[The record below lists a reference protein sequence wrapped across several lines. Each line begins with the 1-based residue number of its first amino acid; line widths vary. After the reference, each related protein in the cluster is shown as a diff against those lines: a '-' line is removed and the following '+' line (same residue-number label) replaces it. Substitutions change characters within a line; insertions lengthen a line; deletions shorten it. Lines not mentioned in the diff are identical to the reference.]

1 MKRNSVLV
9 IGSAN
14 IDMVVAVER
23 FPKSGETIF
32 ANKMQIFPGG
42 KGANQ
47 AVCCSKLGGKV
58 YFLGK
63 IGNDI
68 FGERLRK
75 SMEADSVYLQ
85 YLLTD
90 GDESTGLAFI
100 TVDDSGQNQIIVIS
114 GSNKNLSPSDIEESK
129 KLFEL
134 TNLTLLQLEV
144 PLETVIRA
152 TELARQHG
160 HIVILN
166 PAPAR
171 NLPEQLLK
179 LVDYL
184 TPNET
189 EAEILT
195 GISVIDKD
203 SATRA
208 GRKLIG
214 EGVSTVI
221 VTLGDKGSILVTSMK
236 TEIFPAMNVT
246 AVDTTAAGDA
256 FNGALAYSIAAAGK
270 VEDAIRFA
278 TNVAAFSVTRIGAQT
293 SMPTQKELK
302 EFLNREIPI

>member
-14 IDMVVAVER
+14 LDMVVATER
-23 FPKSGETIF
+23 FPKSGETMF
-32 ANKMQIFPGG
+32 ANKFQMFPGG

-47 AVCCSKLGGKV
+47 AVCCSKLGGEV
-58 YFLGK
+58 HFLGK

-75 SMEADSVYLQ
+75 SMESDGVDLR

-90 GDESTGLAFI
+90 IEESTGLAFI

-129 KLFEL
+129 RLFEL

-152 TELARQHG
+152 AELARQHG

-171 NLPEQLLK
+171 NLPGQLLK

-195 GISVIDKD
+195 GISVNDKD

-208 GRKLIG
+208 AKELIR

-221 VTLGDKGSILVTSMK
+221 ITLGDKGSILVTPGK
-236 TEIFPAMNVT
+236 TEIFPAMNVI

-270 VEDAIRFA
+270 VEDAVRFA
-278 TNVAAFSVTRIGAQT
+278 TNVAAFSVTRIGAQP

-302 EFLNREIPI
+302 EFLSREVHI

>member
-1 MKRNSVLV
+1 MKRKGVLV

-14 IDMVVAVER
+14 LDMVVTAQR

-32 ANKMQIFPGG
+32 ANKFQMFPGG

-47 AVCCSKLGGKV
+47 AVCCSKLGGEV
-58 YFLGK
+58 HFLGK

-75 SMEADSVYLQ
+75 SMKADGVELQ

-90 GDESTGLAFI
+90 SNESTGLAFI
-100 TVDDSGQNQIIVIS
+100 TVDKSGQNQIIVVS
-114 GSNKNLSPSDIEESK
+114 GSNKNLNPSDIEKSK
-129 KLFEL
+129 RLFEL
-134 TNLTLLQLEV
+134 TNLTLLQLEI

-152 TELARQHG
+152 AELAKQHG
-160 HIVILN
+160 HFVILN
-166 PAPAR
+166 PAPAK
-171 NLPEQLLK
+171 NLPGRLLK

-195 GISVIDKD
+195 SVKVTNMY
-203 SATRA
+203 SAVRA
-208 GRKLIG
+208 ANKLIG
-214 EGVSTVI
+214 KGVKTVI
-221 VTLGDKGSILVTSMK
+221 ITLGDKGSLLVTPKK
-236 TEIFPAMNVT
+236 TEIFPALEVK

-256 FNGALAYSIAAAGK
+256 FNGALAYSISAGK
-270 VEDAIRFA
+270 KIEETVTFA
-278 TNVAAFSVTRIGAQT
+278 TKVAAFSVTKVGAQT

-302 EFLNREIPI
+302 EFLSWHADI